1 MSIPYKKKEELIYPK
16 MTEYPDN
23 KPLGKYGKLAVVY
36 LEEVNPTEHEL
47 KLMTGN
53 LMTYGHQIDE
63 KAWNLYQKLMKEQLE
78 KNPVSATQDVEKRAQ
93 HINKMK
99 MQVEEIV
106 IHEVIHQN

>member
-1 MSIPYKKKEELIYPK
+1 MSIPYKKKDELLYPK

-23 KPLGKYGKLAVVY
+23 KPLGKYGKLAVAY

-47 KLMTGN
+47 KLMTGT
-53 LMTYGHQIDE
+53 LMTYGHQMDD

-78 KNPVSATQDVEKRAQ
+78 KNPVPATQDVEKRAQ